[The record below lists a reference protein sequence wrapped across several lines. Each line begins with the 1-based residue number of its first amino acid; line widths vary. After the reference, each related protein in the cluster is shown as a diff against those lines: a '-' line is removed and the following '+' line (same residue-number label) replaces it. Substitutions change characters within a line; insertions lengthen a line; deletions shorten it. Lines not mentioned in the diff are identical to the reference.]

1 MLGQIFAKS
10 QNKIQSPSKLARIT
24 AMIDEQQWS
33 LLDVDVKGEIYE
45 GLLEKNAEDTKSGA
59 GQYFTPRPLIR
70 AMVECLQPEAL
81 KTIVDPACGTGGF
94 FLAAYDYIVK
104 QPGLDK
110 GARKFMKKETF
121 YGNEIVA
128 NTRRLCLMNMYL
140 HDIGEIDGEPT
151 ISPNDALIT
160 DDGRRHDYVLAN
172 PLFGKKSSITITNAE
187 GNVEK

>member
-94 FLAAYDYIVK
+94 FLAA
-104 QPGLDK
+104 
-110 GARKFMKKETF
+110 
-121 YGNEIVA
+121 
-128 NTRRLCLMNMYL
+128 
-140 HDIGEIDGEPT
+140 
-151 ISPNDALIT
+151 
-160 DDGRRHDYVLAN
+160 
-172 PLFGKKSSITITNAE
+172 
-187 GNVEK
+187 